1 MFKLFKCKLFQTS
14 SGAAETRII
23 AATGHVF
30 NALMMLT
37 AMETGTVLMEAV
49 TADQVP
55 KTPLIITKMV
65 LMLPEQQHQDMM
77 ILCATMVTA
86 HIAVPIKQP

>member
-1 MFKLFKCKLFQTS
+1 
-14 SGAAETRII
+14 
-23 AATGHVF
+23 
-30 NALMMLT
+30 MMLT
-37 AMETGTVLMEAV
+37 VMEIDTVLMEAV

-55 KTPLIITKMV
+55 ETPLIITTTV
-65 LMLPEQQHQDMM
+65 LMLPEQQQHQDMM